1 MVLIVGQRSGASWR
15 AVVVDEFATL
25 ELSPSEP
32 DASSGLWGHVLAP
45 LQVSFNPDMAG
56 RNALRTGH
64 SPTTGSRAGRSSR
77 NAGKF

>member
-32 DASSGLWGHVLAP
+32 DASSGL
-45 LQVSFNPDMAG
+45 
-56 RNALRTGH
+56 
-64 SPTTGSRAGRSSR
+64 
-77 NAGKF
+77 